1 MYLLIPLGGLGIRFK
16 NLGYKKPK
24 PLINVFGK
32 EIICWLLDNLSLD
45 LITDII
51 IPYNKELHNYNFESF
66 LKKKYPQYNFL
77 FYCLERN
84 TLGAIDTIYTALNNW
99 NLLDKPI
106 LLLDGDNFY
115 TNNIIQEW
123 KGQNKIFAFEDYST
137 EPIYSYIEIDN
148 QNQIIKI
155 IEKNKISNWAC
166 TGAYGFNS
174 LEELKKNCK
183 YILDNEIKINGEY
196 YTSLVVDLM
205 IKNNKKFEIGK
216 INQKNYICLG
226 TPLQVRLFC
235 NNYPKINSL
244 TNEIKIKSLRIC
256 FDLDNTLVTYPIV
269 PNDYT
274 TVQPIQKNIDYLK
287 YLKKFGNTII
297 IYTARRMKTSGSNIG
312 KVNKE
317 IGKITFD
324 TLEKFDIPYD
334 EIYFGK
340 PFADYYIDDLAINVF
355 DSLEKEMGFYKNS
368 IDPRD
373 FNNITKTSLEIVKKE
388 STTKLD
394 GEIYYYLNIPFEIK
408 DMFPVM
414 FDYDMQNFKWYN
426 IEYIDGIPVSKLFL
440 SQELN
445 STQFENILNSIE
457 RIHKCN
463 YNDSQ
468 PNFINIYENYSCKL
482 KKRYNEYDYSIFPN
496 SNELY
501 EKLMKELL
509 EYEKNDK
516 GKKGIIHGDTVFTN
530 IIINKYEKIKFIDM
544 RGKIGSNLS
553 LIGDQLYDWAKFY
566 QSLIGYDE
574 ILDEKYLNLN
584 YKNNFIKIFEEKII
598 YIYGIEYL
606 QYIKLIAKS
615 LLFTLI
621 PLHNNSNC
629 IKFYDLIGK
638 I

>member
-1 MYLLIPLGGLGIRFK
+1 MD
-16 NLGYKKPK
+16 
-24 PLINVFGK
+24 V
-32 EIICWLLDNLSLD
+32 
-45 LITDII
+45 
-51 IPYNKELHNYNFESF
+51 
-66 LKKKYPQYNFL
+66 
-77 FYCLERN
+77 
-84 TLGAIDTIYTALNNW
+84 
-99 NLLDKPI
+99 
-106 LLLDGDNFY
+106 
-115 TNNIIQEW
+115 
-123 KGQNKIFAFEDYST
+123 
-137 EPIYSYIEIDN
+137 
-148 QNQIIKI
+148 
-155 IEKNKISNWAC
+155 
-166 TGAYGFNS
+166 
-174 LEELKKNCK
+174 
-183 YILDNEIKINGEY
+183 NE
-196 YTSLVVDLM
+196 
-205 IKNNKKFEIGK
+205 NKKI
-216 INQKNYICLG
+216 YL
-226 TPLQVRLFC
+226 
-235 NNYPKINSL
+235 
-244 TNEIKIKSLRIC
+244 